1 MSDMLPVPVR
11 LLIVAV
17 TVNAVI
23 GQLLLKRA
31 LLDLGGAIAFSN
43 LPRFILDSARSPWI
57 YASLSIQVLG
67 YVLWM
72 VLVSRAKLGLAT
84 ASVGAGFYVLMAFCA
99 WGFYGESL
107 SYLQWLG
114 IAFITVGVACVTL
127 GPA

>member
-1 MSDMLPVPVR
+1 MNAMLPVPVR

-31 LLDLGGAIAFSN
+31 LLDLGGSIEFSN
-43 LPRFILDSARSPWI
+43 LPRFILDAARSPWI
-57 YASLSIQVLG
+57 YASITVQVLG

-72 VLVSRAKLGLAT
+72 VLVSRAKLGVAT
-84 ASVGAGFYVLMAFCA
+84 ASVGAGFYLLMAFCA
-99 WGFYGESL
+99 WGFYGETL
-107 SYLQWLG
+107 GYLQWLG
-114 IAFITVGVACVTL
+114 IACITIGVACVTL